1 MPQPALRIVLT
12 DDERETLTAWSRSTA
27 GEHRMV
33 ERSRIILLAAEGLPA
48 REIARRLKTRLDEC
62 PSGDGGSGRIG
73 FPAWKMRQ
81 GRGNRKPTTR
91 RPRNEFSPCWM
102 LIHRRDTASGTAAG
116 WPRNWEMSATI
127 RFGVFFAN
135 IKFSSSGG
143 GVGAFQPIPNSDPR
157 PQMSSACT

>member
-81 GRGNRKPTTR
+81 GRETENLR
-91 RPRNEFSPCWM
+91 REDRETSSHFAGRGPAGGLPPVERPLGGRETGGCQ
-102 LIHRRDTASGTAAG
+102 RRSGLAG
-116 WPRNWEMSATI
+116 ST
-127 RFGVFFAN
+127 
-135 IKFSSSGG
+135 
-143 GVGAFQPIPNSDPR
+143 Q
-157 PQMSSACT
+157 T